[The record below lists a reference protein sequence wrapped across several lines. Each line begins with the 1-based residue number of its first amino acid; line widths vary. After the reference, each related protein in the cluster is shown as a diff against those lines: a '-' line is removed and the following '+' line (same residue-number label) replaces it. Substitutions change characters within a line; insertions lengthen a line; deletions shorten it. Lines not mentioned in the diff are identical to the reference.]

1 MQHRE
6 LGRSELRVPVVVLG
20 AWAIGG
26 WYWGGTDDAQ
36 AIRAIQASI
45 DHGANAIDTAPV
57 YGFGHSETIVG
68 RALVGRRDRA
78 IVMTKVGLR
87 WDTEEG
93 EPYFDTVD
101 TSGTKRVV
109 RRNASAASVRHEVE
123 ASLARMG
130 VETIDL
136 IQVHW
141 PDPRTPI
148 AETMGALL
156 ELRRAG
162 KVRAIGV
169 SNYSV
174 AQMEEARRALGDVP
188 LASDQPKYNLVAR
201 DAEKEIL
208 PWCAHERVGTVVYS
222 PLEQGLLT
230 GKVDATRSFSNS
242 DGRHKRPTFASRNR
256 ELVNACLRDVVQPIA
271 TRHGATIGQVVVAWT
286 VAQPGVTAAIVG
298 ARTPEQAIENAAAG
312 DVRLT
317 ADELARVRAA
327 FEALRLE
334 TPPPAG
340 APAGAS
346 GIRGMLKRLLGGGRS

>member
-1 MQHRE
+1 MRYRE
-6 LGRSELRVPVVVLG
+6 LGRSELRVPVVVMG

-36 AIRAIQASI
+36 AVRAIQASI

-78 IVMTKVGLR
+78 IVMTKIGLR

-101 TSGTKRVV
+101 ASGAKRVV
-109 RRNASAASVRHEVE
+109 RRNANAASVRAEVE
-123 ASLARMG
+123 ASLRRLG

-162 KVRAIGV
+162 SVRAVGV

-188 LASDQPKYNLVAR
+188 LASDQPKYSLVAR
-201 DAEKEIL
+201 DAEKELL
-208 PWCAHERVGTVVYS
+208 PWCARERVGVVVYS

-230 GKVDATRSFSNS
+230 GKVDANRSFSNT
-242 DGRHKRPTFASRNR
+242 DGRHKRPTFAARNR
-256 ELVNACLRDVVQPIA
+256 AAVNDVLDRVARPIA
-271 TRHGATIGQVVVAWT
+271 ERHGKTIGQIVIAWT
-286 VAQPGVTAAIVG
+286 VAQTGVTAAISSWASSIACAPCG
-298 ARTPEQAIENAAAG
+298 PISRCRATSSSASPARATPTSTTRCA
-312 DVRLT
+312 
-317 ADELARVRAA
+317 
-327 FEALRLE
+327 
-334 TPPPAG
+334 
-340 APAGAS
+340 
-346 GIRGMLKRLLGGGRS
+346 